1 MRWSIIL
8 LNLILWLERERE
20 RERSAECPLNCLTKG
35 DDFEV

>member
-20 RERSAECPLNCLTKG
+20 RENKAEWPLNCLTKG